1 MNCLVF
7 RFLPLPLFMPRQHS
21 FTATC
26 SAMAPFV
33 GYLASPAKGRSVPS
47 RILIEVKNA
56 QAGRDRFVPTLLGYE
71 LSKH

>member
-1 MNCLVF
+1 
-7 RFLPLPLFMPRQHS
+7 
-21 FTATC
+21 
-26 SAMAPFV
+26 MASFV